1 MKHSVKTA
9 LCYVFAVAFVLA
21 GWEITALALNTPAL
35 PGPIETVSVFARYA
49 ATLWPDFLT
58 SLGRLVVSLALGC
71 VLGVPVGLFLGRSQ
85 KVGALFSPVLYLL
98 YPLPKIVLL
107 PILLVLFG
115 LGGAPKI
122 ALVTIT
128 VFFQVVMV
136 MRDAAAAI
144 PAATLLSV
152 RSLGASRAQVW
163 RYVVLRSGHCR
174 ALLLRVHRRLHR
186 PRLLHHELL
195 GHGELPPD
203 VCRHHRAG
211 GLGLRSVY
219 PL

>member
-21 GWEITALALNTPAL
+21 GWQITALALNTPAL
-35 PGPIETVSVFARYA
+35 PGPIETVGVFVRYA
-49 ATLWPDFLT
+49 GILWPDFLT
-58 SLGRLVVSLALGC
+58 SLGRLAISLALGC

-144 PAATLLSV
+144 PAAT
-152 RSLGASRAQVW
+152 W
-163 RYVVLRSGHCR
+163 CC
-174 ALLLRVHRRLHR
+174 R
-186 PRLLHHELL
+186 PRCPSSSPRCACHA
-195 GHGELPPD
+195 PWPSPCSSSPSPSR
-203 VCRHHRAG
+203 VPRAWAT
-211 GLGLRSVY
+211 SS
-219 PL
+219 